1 LTLQRTLGFALL
13 AIRSHRISVAG
24 LALMGLMTVFAS
36 NLIEV
41 IGFLYDELQNMR
53 AIKNA
58 RTASNIYNKP
68 ILNYG
73 CGITDLGDVNA
84 DICERDVPRF
94 KLIPP
99 SPAPTPFRNG
109 SFAAAIC
116 SNVMEHVPDPGALKE
131 ELNRVASVTFFV
143 NPNPLFTFSWL
154 YPDHLWIFIRG
165 KPYRIRGEAQNFKA
179 WTF

>member
-1 LTLQRTLGFALL
+1 MSLQRTLGFALL

-36 NLIEV
+36 NILEV

-58 RTASNIYNKP
+58 RTTSRVYNKP

-94 KLIPP
+94 KLISP
-99 SPAPTPFRNG
+99 SPAPTPFRKKRRVMRFVM
-109 SFAAAIC
+109 FANPCPLSAQ
-116 SNVMEHVPDPGALKE
+116 VGPDSARG
-131 ELNRVASVTFFV
+131 
-143 NPNPLFTFSWL
+143 PLCL
-154 YPDHLWIFIRG
+154 
-165 KPYRIRGEAQNFKA
+165 
-179 WTF
+179 

>member
-1 LTLQRTLGFALL
+1 MTLQRTLGFALT

-24 LALMGLMTVFAS
+24 LALMGGMIVFVS
-36 NLIEV
+36 NLLEV
-41 IGFLYDELQNMR
+41 IGFLYGELQNMR

-58 RTASNIYNKP
+58 RISSNMSNKP

-73 CGITDLGDVNA
+73 CGITDFGDVNA

-99 SPAPTPFRNG
+99 SPTPTPFRDG
-109 SFAAAIC
+109 SFAAAVCI
-116 SNVMEHVPDPGALKE
+116 SVMEHVPDPGALKE
-131 ELNRVASVTFFV
+131 ELNRVASRTFFV

-154 YPDHLWIFIRG
+154 YPEHLWIFIRG
-165 KPYRIRGEAQNFKA
+165 KAYRIRGAL
-179 WTF
+179 TI